1 VTALAALADEVVS
14 HEPEPLR
21 WSLRGFCGEHAHQWR
36 FASSR
41 ARRRRL
47 KCARQSG
54 KTQGCDGLMLDR
66 GLEFPGSWQIL
77 IGLNGVAVRQN
88 NWIPVWQRALCDK
101 YHVERKDNE
110 AQMISYFPNGTRAMF
125 MGSDDLRHLK
135 NLLGNRLPRGSTVI
149 IDEAQDQSD
158 DILDYLHDTV
168 LPPMV
173 TPETVVIEAGV
184 RPDVPAGRFYEH
196 DQDTSWEQHSWA
208 RADNVHTPEA
218 METLRLYL
226 ADKGLTFADL
236 ECDLKNP
243 PEHVKRHMSVVYRVL
258 RDWMN
263 RDVYDPNE
271 TTYHYDAIRNGYTP
285 ELPEWARGWELP
297 PGFGRVMVA
306 KPWPGI
312 DTFSVAI
319 DPGGDDPF
327 GLVVLGWGKAHRR
340 IQHVLDWVSPRD
352 ARLTWGQVM
361 REIGKPVAEHFKTVN
376 WCYDTNSD
384 TELDTFGH
392 QYNVPVIR
400 AAKKS
405 DMAGQIRRN
414 NDLLEDGVMAVMDGS
429 NLATDYARA
438 KFKDGAWQGFHPT
451 ASECGRYALGAYWL
465 KDPAPPKAVAKLD
478 PFDKEAKRMAEQ
490 LKRARR

>member
-319 DPGGDDPF
+319 DPGGSDPF
-327 GLVVLGWGKAHRR
+327 GLQVIGWGKTHRR
-340 IQHVLDWVSPRD
+340 IQHVLDWTSPRD
-352 ARLTWGQVM
+352 ARASPGVTSWGRWAAG
-361 REIGKPVAEHFKTVN
+361 REALPDDSLVLRHEQRHGAGHLRSPVRRPRDPGGQEVG
-376 WCYDTNSD
+376 
-384 TELDTFGH
+384 L
-392 QYNVPVIR
+392 P
-400 AAKKS
+400 
-405 DMAGQIRRN
+405 GQIRRN
-414 NDLLEDGVMAVMDGS
+414 NDLLKPGDAGGYARVVVGDGLPVGPARPQRAWRSGS
-429 NLATDYARA
+429 NY
-438 KFKDGAWQGFHPT
+438 HPT
-451 ASECGRYALGAYWL
+451 ASECGGT
-465 KDPAPPKAVAKLD
+465 DSAPTG
-478 PFDKEAKRMAEQ
+478 
-490 LKRARR
+490 